1 MLTFLNLTDKLLS
14 HNIGGKIMKNRVR
27 EALVLRNMKQAELAE
42 RSGVDKGAIN
52 NYVNNKYQPK
62 QQALL
67 SMAKVLNVNEMWL
80 AGYDVPMERNVVDK
94 NSSEVAILFDKL
106 LRDKKLYN
114 LTVNLTK
121 LNDSQL
127 TIIIKMV
134 NELVK

>member
-1 MLTFLNLTDKLLS
+1 
-14 HNIGGKIMKNRVR
+14 MKNRIR
-27 EALVLRNMKQAELAE
+27 EALSIRNMKAVELAE
-42 RSGVDKGAIN
+42 RCSIDKSAIT
-52 NYVNNKYQPK
+52 NYVKQKYQPK
-62 QQALL
+62 QQGLL
-67 SMAKVLNVNEMWL
+67 KMAKVLDVNEMWL